1 MTVWVVAHRTLAHAA
16 ASNGRLQAARRARH
30 TGRMLTHLDLN
41 ADLGEGGACDADLLT
56 LASSANIACG
66 GHAGDADSMWRTV
79 ALALQHGVALGAHP
93 SHPDREHF
101 GRRVLDR
108 ALADVQADLT
118 AQVQA
123 LRAVAQAQG
132 GRLRHVKP
140 HGALYNQAAADA
152 ALADAVA
159 AGVRAVDPSLALMGL
174 AGSAMAGAAQRH
186 GLRFIPEAF
195 ADRGY
200 RPDGRL
206 QARTEPGALLA
217 PPQALA
223 QVQALVQH
231 GRVPTVG
238 GGWVAV
244 HAQSLCVHGDGPDA
258 LALMS
263 SLRSAL
269 RAWGVAVRATEAAEP

>member
-1 MTVWVVAHRTLAHAA
+1 
-16 ASNGRLQAARRARH
+16 
-30 TGRMLTHLDLN
+30 MLTQLDLN
-41 ADLGEGGACDADLLT
+41 ADLGEGGPCDAELLA

-66 GHAGDADSMWRTV
+66 GHAGDVASMQRTV
-79 ALALQHGVALGAHP
+79 ALALRHGVALGAHP

-101 GRRVLDR
+101 GRR
-108 ALADVQADLT
+108 ALSRPPADVQADVVV
-118 AQVQA
+118 QVQA
-123 LRAVAQAQG
+123 LQAVAHSQG
-132 GRLRHVKP
+132 ARLRHVKP
-140 HGALYNQAAADA
+140 HGALYNQAAANA
-152 ALADAVA
+152 VLADAVS

-206 QARTEPGALLA
+206 QARTESGALLA
-217 PPQALA
+217 LPQALA

-231 GRVPTVG
+231 GRVPTVE

-258 LALMS
+258 LALTS

-269 RAWGVAVRATEAAEP
+269 RAWGVAVLATEAAEP